1 MFSYLKHDFWPFLFC
16 SKIHKLLQIWPQWK
30 SAIKLIKIN
39 IVMLFKSLYYIILK
53 VEENKVTLEF

>member
-1 MFSYLKHDFWPFLFC
+1 MIFGHFYLAKYTNYCKYGHNG
-16 SKIHKLLQIWPQWK
+16 K

-53 VEENKVTLEF
+53 VEENKVPLEFRFS